1 MEAAREFVE
10 PLFGPALDD
19 ILNRTGDKDAKS
31 LLQEWSQ
38 ALLGQ
43 TPVYRTVSSQGPDH
57 AKEFTVAVVIGSTIC
72 GTGTGYSKQTAAQ
85 AAAHKA
91 LEAVEAGDIIFDPE

>member
-1 MEAAREFVE
+1 MERVRKFTE

-38 ALLGQ
+38 AAMGH
-43 TPVYRTVSSQGPDH
+43 TPIYRTVSSEGPDH
-57 AKEFTVAVVIGSTIC
+57 AKLFTVQVVIGTTVA
-72 GTGTGYSKQTAAQ
+72 GVGTGYSKQTAAQ
-85 AAAHKA
+85 SAAQKA
-91 LEAVEAGDIIFDPE
+91 LEAIDTGDVVFDEA